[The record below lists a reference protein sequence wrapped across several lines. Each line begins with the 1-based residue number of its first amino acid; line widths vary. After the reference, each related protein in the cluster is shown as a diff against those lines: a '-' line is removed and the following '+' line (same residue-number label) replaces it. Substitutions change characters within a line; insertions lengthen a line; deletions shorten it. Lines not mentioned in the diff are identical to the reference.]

1 MWMLHC
7 FLEGGTKYSQEE
19 IWRQSVEQ
27 RLKGRHQETAQPGDP
42 SHIQLQNADT
52 IVDAKKGLLTGAWYS
67 CILRDSARV

>member
-1 MWMLHC
+1 M
-7 FLEGGTKYSQEE
+7 
-19 IWRQSVEQ
+19 
-27 RLKGRHQETAQPGDP
+27 KGYPETAQPGDP